1 MPDIRRVS
9 RKKNLAME
17 QLEAASGTRKQRLG
31 LILGP
36 VAFGVILA
44 LPLDRLAPAAHRL
57 AAVFAWAVVYW
68 VTEAV
73 PVAATALLASTL
85 SVLLGIGSA
94 QAVLA
99 TYADPIIFLF
109 IGSFILAAAFQE
121 TGLDRRVAFA
131 ILRLPWAT
139 RTPGRMLFTVG
150 AITWAMSLWV
160 SNTATT
166 AIMLPIGVGI
176 LRTAGLANSGQA
188 GGGTAT
194 ALLLMLTWGASTGGI
209 GTPVGSPPNLIALS
223 MLRELAGRRLTFFH
237 WMLVAFPLA
246 LVMLVLCWTI
256 LRQRYRVRGTVGEDA
271 RAYLAAEH
279 TRLGAWT
286 PGQRN
291 VLIVFVVAVVLWT
304 LPGLTT
310 ILSSPEASLPRFFER
325 RLPEAVIALLAAV
338 ALFLLPTD
346 LRRGRFTLSWRQ
358 AVGIDWGTILLFGG
372 GLSLGKLMFE
382 TRLAETMGVAIVRI
396 SGAESVWGLTA
407 VAIALGVVLS
417 ETSSNTASASMLV
430 PTIIAVAA
438 GGGMNPIPPVLGAT
452 LGASFGF
459 MLPVSTPPNA
469 IVYGTGLIPLREM
482 MAAGLRL
489 DVAGAVLIWLGL
501 RVLVPLFGLR

>member
-1 MPDIRRVS
+1 
-9 RKKNLAME
+9 ME
-17 QLEAASGTRKQRLG
+17 ELEVVDGSRKQRVG

-36 VAFGVILA
+36 ALFAVVLA
-44 LPLDRLAPAAHRL
+44 LPLDSLTPAAHRL
-57 AAVFAWAVVYW
+57 AAVFVWAVVYW

-73 PVAATALLASTL
+73 PVAVTALLASIL
-85 SVLLGIGSA
+85 SVLLGVGTS
-94 QAVLA
+94 QGVLA
-99 TYADPIIFLF
+99 AYADPIIFLF
-109 IGSFILAAAFQE
+109 IGSFILAAAFRE

-139 RTPGRMLFTVG
+139 RTPARLLFTMG

-160 SNTATT
+160 SNTATA
-166 AIMLPIGVGI
+166 AIMLPIGVGV
-176 LRTAGLANSGQA
+176 LRSTGALDDLRR
-188 GGGTAT
+188 GGFAT

-209 GTPVGSPPNLIALS
+209 GTPVGSPPNLIAIS

-246 LVMLVLCWTI
+246 LLMLLLCWAI
-256 LRQRYRVRGTVGEDA
+256 LRRRYEVRGTVGDDA
-271 RAYLAAEH
+271 RAYIAAEH
-279 TRLGAWT
+279 ARLGPWT
-286 PGQRN
+286 AGQRN
-291 VLIVFVVAVVLWT
+291 VLTVFVVAVILWT
-304 LPGLTT
+304 FPGLAT
-310 ILSSPEASLPRFFER
+310 ILASPEAALPQFFER
-325 RLPEAVIALLAAV
+325 RLPEAMIALLAAV

-346 LRRGRFTLSWRQ
+346 LRSGRFTVTWRQ

-382 TRLAETMGVAIVRI
+382 TKLAETMGSAIVRV

-407 VAIALGVVLS
+407 VAIALGIVLS

-469 IVYGTGLIPLREM
+469 IVYGTGLVPLREM
-482 MAAGLRL
+482 MAAGVRL

-501 RVLVPLFGLR
+501 RVLVPLFGFR

>member
-1 MPDIRRVS
+1 MREELGAAPDW
-9 RKKNLAME
+9 
-17 QLEAASGTRKQRLG
+17 RKQRVG

-36 VAFGVILA
+36 ALFALVLVFPLGGVT
-44 LPLDRLAPAAHRL
+44 PAAHRL
-57 AAVFAWAVVYW
+57 AAVFTWAVVYW

-73 PVAATALLASTL
+73 PVAATALLASVL
-85 SVLLGIGSA
+85 SVLLGIGTS
-94 QAVLA
+94 QNVLA
-99 TYADPIIFLF
+99 AYADPIIFLF

-139 RTPGRMLFTVG
+139 RTPGRLLFTMG

-160 SNTATT
+160 SNTATA
-166 AIMLPIGVGI
+166 AIMLPIGVGV
-176 LRTAGLANSGQA
+176 LRSTGVLDDPRR
-188 GGGTAT
+188 GGFGT
-194 ALLLMLTWGASTGGI
+194 ALLLMLTWSASTGGT

-246 LVMLVLCWTI
+246 VLMLLLCWTI
-256 LRQRYRVRGTVGEDA
+256 LRQRYGVHGTLGDDA

-279 TRLGAWT
+279 AKLGRWT
-286 PGQRN
+286 PGERN
-291 VLIVFVVAVVLWT
+291 VLVVFICAVLLWV
-304 LPGLTT
+304 LPGAVT
-310 ILSSPEASLPRFFER
+310 ILASPEAALPRFFER
-325 RLPEAVIALLAAV
+325 RLPEAMVALMAAV
-338 ALFLLPTD
+338 ALFVLPTD
-346 LRRGRFTLSWRQ
+346 LRRGHFTITWRQ
-358 AVGIDWGTILLFGG
+358 AAGIDWGTILLFGG

-382 TRLAETMGVAIVRI
+382 TRLAEAFGTAIVQL

-407 VAIALGVVLS
+407 VAIALGIVLS

-438 GGGMNPIPPVLGAT
+438 GGGMSPVPPVLGAT

-469 IVYGTGLIPLREM
+469 IVYGTGLVPLREM
-482 MAAGLRL
+482 VASGLRL

-501 RVLVPLFGLR
+501 RLLIPLYGFL

>member
-1 MPDIRRVS
+1 MDDHH
-9 RKKNLAME
+9 RKPPPV
-17 QLEAASGTRKQRLG
+17 LEDLEPGAGTRKRRAG

-36 VAFGVILA
+36 VLFALVLA
-44 LPLDRLAPAAHRL
+44 VPLGGLAPTAHRL
-57 AAVFAWAVVYW
+57 AAVFTWTVVYW

-73 PVAATALLASTL
+73 PITVTALLASVL
-85 SVLLGIGSA
+85 SVLLGIGSS
-94 QAVLA
+94 QTVLA
-99 TYADPIIFLF
+99 AYADPIIFLF
-109 IGSFILAAAFQE
+109 IGSFILAAAFQQ

-139 RTPGRMLFTVG
+139 RTPARLLFTMG
-150 AITWAMSLWV
+150 AIAWAMSLWV

-176 LRTAGLANSGQA
+176 LRSTGTLDDPGRSGF
-188 GGGTAT
+188 GTG
-194 ALLLMLTWGASTGGI
+194 LMLMLAWAAGTGGV

-223 MLRELAGRRLTFFH
+223 MLRELAGTRLTFFH
-237 WMLVAFPLA
+237 WMLVALPLA
-246 LVMLVLCWTI
+246 MLMGSLCWVI
-256 LRQRYRVRGTVGEDA
+256 LRRRYGDRGAVGEET

-279 TRLGAWT
+279 SRLGPWS
-286 PGQRN
+286 PGERN
-291 VLIVFVVAVVLWT
+291 VLAVFILAVLLWT
-304 LPGLTT
+304 LPGIIA
-310 ILSSPEASLPRFFER
+310 ILSSPEAALPRFFER
-325 RLPEAVIALLAAV
+325 RLPEAMVALLAAV

-346 LRRGRFTLSWRQ
+346 LRAGRFTLTWRQ

-382 TRLAETMGVAIVRI
+382 TGLAESMGTAIVRI

-407 VAIALGVVLS
+407 VAIALGIVLS

-438 GGGMNPIPPVLGAT
+438 GGAMNPIAPVLGAT

-469 IVYGTGLIPLREM
+469 IVYGTGLVPLREM
-482 MAAGLRL
+482 MASGIRL
-489 DVAGAVLIWLGL
+489 DIAGAILIWVGL
-501 RVLVPLFGLR
+501 RVLVPLFGLH